1 MSLAHVVYNISNDND
16 FAAKWNRDPQAAL
29 AGSGFKLTREE
40 FNFLS
45 AGLERGSKDELL
57 KVRLSELVSMARSWR

>member
-16 FAAKWNRDPQAAL
+16 FAAKWNRDPKAAL
-29 AGSGFKLTREE
+29 AGSGFTLTREE

-45 AGLERGSKDELL
+45 AGLQRSSNGDLQKMS
-57 KVRLSELVSMARSWR
+57 LSELVSMARKWR